1 MTDILEKIE
10 KNTSILIELERHLSR
25 IENAVIGGT
34 RDGTALPRRI
44 RPYRRVAGDRDATTV
59 RRPAGRPPARRA
71 GGSNQG
77 AERGKS
83 EGQVKSAERQKE
95 AREEKSRK
103 EESKKNSAL
112 SDALGKIVSRFG
124 PGIAGNIIG
133 GHDGDAGD
141 AVGLT
146 AGPIWSAIKEIT
158 DAIDTGKDSKIV
170 TSVAGMWRK
179 KKEETPSGR
188 DANGRFIRKSRRDPV
203 AESVDA
209 VRETIEE
216 NEEREDR
223 RHRRLIREIDDIPGG
238 GGGDGGPSLLEG
250 AGLWQILKSGGV
262 GKAIKAAGAMAL
274 GAIPGGKYIGKA
286 FGKVSGAAG
295 GITSGI
301 VGKLGAVAAKGGV
314 VGKIAGVAGKG
325 LGVGSR
331 AMGALAA
338 PLTGLLSFFE
348 KRGELSSRKDLTA
361 EQKTV
366 QAASTGI
373 GAGGGAL
380 AGASGGAALGAT
392 LGSAFPVVGT
402 AIGGVIGAIAGGIAG
417 AWGGEKIGEKV
428 GEAVSGTMDKAEDEA
443 ARILEERSS
452 KLEKKT
458 ARLLDDR
465 EKIISREGRRV
476 WYKPTTWLGGKKG
489 GMDYKPDPSIVTGNN
504 LGRVSEKYES
514 GGRGVG
520 TISTGKGDAGGVSY
534 GTYQLASK
542 TGTMRSFL
550 NSKEAEPYA
559 GRFEG
564 LEPGTPEFNKA
575 YKEVVK
581 SDPEGFSEAQHA
593 YIKRTHFDPVAAYA
607 KAKGMDVNDPAI
619 QEALWS
625 QSVQHSGKGNRKII
639 DSAVAKGGETNE
651 DTINALYDA
660 RGDYAGQY
668 ASASATHNRY
678 ARERQ
683 DVLAIASNKD
693 KKESLQVAAVDDKMA
708 SRAGSIQPVE
718 EIRKQQPQPRP
729 EPRGERRIEPVKRGD
744 AGKTDTQIPTDYDD
758 TLLTLMSIDRI

>member
-1 MTDILEKIE
+1 MNDTLDKVEENTSVLTAIEARLRDAETRRVHPIANVIE
-10 KNTSILIELERHLSR
+10 K
-25 IENAVIGGT
+25 AKPAIGKVASSVVASG
-34 RDGTALPRRI
+34 AL
-44 RPYRRVAGDRDATTV
+44 G
-59 RRPAGRPPARRA
+59 PAGGAISEM
-71 GGSNQG
+71 GG
-77 AERGKS
+77 
-83 EGQVKSAERQKE
+83 
-95 AREEKSRK
+95 
-103 EESKKNSAL
+103 
-112 SDALGKIVSRFG
+112 IV
-124 PGIAGNIIG
+124 
-133 GHDGDAGD
+133 D
-141 AVGLT
+141 AVKAFL
-146 AGPIWSAIKEIT
+146 PK
-158 DAIDTGKDSKIV
+158 KDV
-170 TSVAGMWRK
+170 
-179 KKEETPSGR
+179 
-188 DANGRFIRKSRRDPV
+188 KSRRNPT
-203 AESVDA
+203 VDA
-209 VRETIEE
+209 INGVREAIVETES
-216 NEEREDR
+216 REVV
-223 RHRRLIREIDDIPGG
+223 RHRKLLREIDDIPGG
-238 GGGDGGPSLLEG
+238 GGGGDMLPDIRTLGGKGGFLSKMFG
-250 AGLWQILKSGGV
+250 GLR
-262 GKAIKAAGAMAL
+262 AAGSKFL
-274 GAIPGGKYIGKA
+274 SKIPGGKALSGGLAKLGGVISKIPGVS
-286 FGKVSGAAG
+286 KVAGAAG
-295 GITSGI
+295 
-301 VGKLGAVAAKGGV
+301 K
-314 VGKIAGVAGKG
+314 VAG
-325 LGVGSR
+325 LGSR
-331 AMGALAA
+331 AMGAMAA
-338 PLTGLLSFFE
+338 PITGLFAFGE
-348 KRGELSSRKDLTA
+348 KKAELANRKDLTA

-428 GEAVSGTMDKAEDEA
+428 GEAVSGTMDDAEARAAKILDERE
-443 ARILEERSS
+443 ARIM
-452 KLEKKT
+452 KPKK
-458 ARLLDDR
+458 
-465 EKIISREGRRV
+465 
-476 WYKPTTWLGGKKG
+476 WYNPTTWFGDDEPG
-489 GMDYKPDPSIVTGNN
+489 YKPDPSIVTGNN

-542 TGTMRSFL
+542 TGTMRKFL

-575 YKEVVK
+575 YKEAVK

-607 KAKGMDVNDPAI
+607 KAKGIDVNDPAI

-683 DVLAIASNKD
+683 DVLAIH
-693 KKESLQVAAVDDKMA
+693 KKEKLAPVKEAPIALA
-708 SRAGSIQPVE
+708 SAGRMEARATSVP
-718 EIRKQQPQPRP
+718 EIRKEPPRQ
-729 EPRGERRIEPVKRGD
+729 EKTEQRERRIEPVKRGD

>member
-10 KNTSILIELERHLSR
+10 KNTSILIELERHLSK

-34 RDGTALPRRI
+34 REGVVLSGRRSS
-44 RPYRRVAGDRDATTV
+44 RMAPGDRDTMA
-59 RRPAGRPPARRA
+59 RRPVGRPPARRA

-77 AERGKS
+77 AERDKS
-83 EGQVKSAERQKE
+83 DSKVKSAERQKE
-95 AREEKSRK
+95 AREEKTRK

-141 AVGLT
+141 AVGLA
-146 AGPIWSAIKEIT
+146 AGPIWSAIKEVT
-158 DAIDTGKDSKIV
+158 DAIDTGKDSKV
-170 TSVAGMWRK
+170 VASVAGMWRK
-179 KKEETPSGR
+179 KNDETPSGR
-188 DANGRFIRKSRRDPV
+188 DANGRFVRKSRRDPV

-238 GGGDGGPSLLEG
+238 GGGGGGPSLLEG

-428 GEAVSGTMDKAEDEA
+428 GEAVSGTMDDAEARAAKILDERE
-443 ARILEERSS
+443 ARIM
-452 KLEKKT
+452 KPKK
-458 ARLLDDR
+458 
-465 EKIISREGRRV
+465 
-476 WYKPTTWLGGKKG
+476 WYNPTTWFGDDEPG
-489 GMDYKPDPSIVTGNN
+489 YKPDPSIVTGNN

-542 TGTMRSFL
+542 TGTMRKFL

-575 YKEVVK
+575 YKEAVK

-607 KAKGMDVNDPAI
+607 KAKGIDVNDPAI

-625 QSVQHSGKGNRKII
+625 QSVQHSGRGIGKSSTRRLQRGARPTRTRSMPFTTPVGITPGN
-639 DSAVAKGGETNE
+639 
-651 DTINALYDA
+651 
-660 RGDYAGQY
+660 
-668 ASASATHNRY
+668 
-678 ARERQ
+678 
-683 DVLAIASNKD
+683 
-693 KKESLQVAAVDDKMA
+693 
-708 SRAGSIQPVE
+708 
-718 EIRKQQPQPRP
+718 
-729 EPRGERRIEPVKRGD
+729 
-744 AGKTDTQIPTDYDD
+744 
-758 TLLTLMSIDRI
+758 TLLLLRPTTGMRENDRTFWR